1 MIRKNMIISFDD
13 TDSRSLGMCTTYLGA
28 LLMDELKAY
37 GKPVGLPLLIRL
49 NPTIPFKTRGNA
61 AVAIKIETSEREKV
75 KKHVIQRIEELAQM
89 EDENTNPGVVF
100 LENNN
105 EEVKNV
111 LAAFFKRT
119 VQHVI
124 TIRQAKEIIEK
135 CELDARGYKNGRGL
149 IGALAGCGAM
159 LEEKWDHTYEYLSYR
174 QKETWGTQRFVD
186 ENSVI
191 RADDATYPN
200 TWDNRDI
207 ANNLVVCIPHSPD
220 PVLYGIRGKTP
231 EYVSHAASMIEGEV
245 TERYAIYKTNQGT
258 DMHLIPAE
266 SISNLQDMESYII
279 QGFVASTPRTI
290 EGGHTLFL
298 FRDKEGEEMECA
310 AFEPTKNFRELI
322 RKLIPGDHITLH
334 GSVKNKTLNIEKIDV
349 IELAEKCRKV
359 NPLCPECKK
368 RMKSTGKGQGY
379 RCRRCKTQA
388 DTAIRSKVEREIK
401 TGMYEVPPCAR
412 RHLSMPLVRKRG
424 KDTHPSR

>member
-1 MIRKNMIISFDD
+1 MKNMIISFDD

-28 LLMDELKAY
+28 LLMDELKVY
-37 GKPVGLPLLIRL
+37 GKPAGLPLLIRL

-61 AVAIKIETSEREKV
+61 AVAIKIETYEPEKI

-105 EEVKNV
+105 NNEVKTV
-111 LAAFFKRT
+111 LTTFFKRA

-124 TIRQAKEIIEK
+124 TIQEAKGIIEK
-135 CELDARGYKNGRGL
+135 YELDARGYKNSRGL
-149 IGALAGCGAM
+149 IGALAACGAM
-159 LEEKWDHTYEYLSYR
+159 LEEEWDHTYEYLSYR
-174 QKETWGTQRFVD
+174 RKEAWGTQRFVN

-191 RADDATYPN
+191 RADDATYPH

-207 ANNLVVCIPHSPD
+207 TNNLVVCIPHSPD
-220 PVLYGIRGKTP
+220 PVLYGIRGQTP

-245 TERYAIYKTNQGT
+245 TERCAIYKTNQGT

-266 SISNLQDMESYII
+266 SISKLQDMESYII
-279 QGFVASTPRTI
+279 QGFVASIPRTI

-310 AFEPTKNFRELI
+310 AFEPTKNFRELV

-349 IELAEKCRKV
+349 IELEEKYRKV
-359 NPLCPECKK
+359 NPLCPKCGKS
-368 RMKSTGKGQGY
+368 MKSAGKGQGY
-379 RCRRCKTQA
+379 RCRRCKTRA
-388 DTAIRSKVEREIK
+388 YIATKSKVERGIK
-401 TGMYEVPPCAR
+401 TGMHEVPPCAR
-412 RHLSMPLVRKRG
+412 RHLSMPLIRKEG
-424 KDTHPSR
+424 KNIHPSR